1 VDLTLYGVNLW
12 AAALVFSR
20 VGALIMVLPGFGEPA
35 VPAQVRL
42 GIALT
47 LTVMFT
53 PGLAAS
59 IPAAPADPIAAAAL
73 IGIEILVGLM
83 IGIIARM
90 LFAALSTAGQVIGNE
105 TGLAFAQTADPTMAG
120 SGQIF
125 AVFLGLMGATLIFVT
140 DLHHLFL
147 DGVGRSYQTFPAGE
161 PLMLGDAA
169 DMAVTMTGESFR
181 IGVQIAAPLI
191 LAGLI
196 FRVGLGVL
204 ARLAPTIQV
213 FFVTMPLSL
222 LGGFVILA
230 LGLSSGMILWLD
242 ALQSHAMSFP

>member
-1 VDLTLYGVNLW
+1 LDLTLYGVNLW
-12 AAALVFSR
+12 AAALVFAR
-20 VGALIMVLPGFGEPA
+20 VGALIMILPGFGEPA
-35 VPAQVRL
+35 VPAPVRL

-53 PGLAAS
+53 PGLAAA
-59 IPAAPADPIAAAAL
+59 IPEAPADPIGAAAVL
-73 IGIEILVGLM
+73 GIEILVGLM
-83 IGIIARM
+83 IGTIARII
-90 LFAALSTAGQVIGNE
+90 FAALSTAGQVIGNE
-105 TGLAFAQTADPTMAG
+105 TGLAFAQTADPTMAQ

-147 DGVGRSYQTFPAGE
+147 AGVGRSYQTFPPGE
-161 PLMLGDAA
+161 ALLLGDAA
-169 DMAVTMTGESFR
+169 DMAASATGESFR

-242 ALQSHAMSFP
+242 ALQSHAMGFP